1 MRSILACAL
10 LCAAT
15 MQASAQYPNGYF
27 VDGNELMTWCEPRN
41 VAGPSDPLCLG
52 YVAGISD
59 ALNFSRQLPAQRP
72 NTNCT
77 PPGVTIARVAH
88 AVVNY
93 INRNPDKRDLSAAHL
108 VVAAIDEA
116 WCSQASA
123 VPSVHYQPR

>member
-27 VDGNELMTWCEPRN
+27 IDGNELMTWCGPLN

-59 ALNFSRQLPAQRP
+59 AVNFSRQLTGQSS
-72 NTNCT
+72 NTSCT
-77 PPGVTIARVAH
+77 PLGVTIVEEADV
-88 AVVNY
+88 VVNY
-93 INRNPDKRDLSAAHL
+93 INRNPDKRDLEAAAL
-108 VVAAIDEA
+108 VAAAIDEA
-116 WCSQASA
+116 WCSQVLRSTE
-123 VPSVHYQPR
+123 R

>member
-15 MQASAQYPNGYF
+15 MQASAQYPNGLF
-27 VDGNELMTWCEPRN
+27 VDGNELMTWCGPRN

-52 YVAGISD
+52 YVTGVSD
-59 ALNFSRQLPAQRP
+59 AANFSRLLTSKGS

-77 PPGVTIARVAH
+77 PPGITIVQEADV
-88 AVVNY
+88 VVNY
-93 INRNPDKRDLSAAHL
+93 INRHPDKRDFAATAL

-116 WCSQASA
+116 WCSQATHSTE
-123 VPSVHYQPR
+123 R